1 MTEKSEVAKI
11 AAELMETVLQKMSLS
26 GELLTEENEEEVQI
40 LVRGRGLGLLIGK
53 HGRTLEA
60 LQFILSIVANKNAEI
75 KKRVSLDIEDYKK
88 RRVEDLE
95 ALAFRFANKAV
106 SENAPVVLKPMKAS
120 ERRIIHL
127 ALKDHSEVVTESEG
141 EEPSRRVI
149 IFPKQA
155 AK

>member
-40 LVRGRGLGLLIGK
+40 LVRGSGLGLLIGK

-75 KKRVSLDIEDYKK
+75 KKRVSLDIE
-88 RRVEDLE
+88 
-95 ALAFRFANKAV
+95 
-106 SENAPVVLKPMKAS
+106 
-120 ERRIIHL
+120 
-127 ALKDHSEVVTESEG
+127 
-141 EEPSRRVI
+141 
-149 IFPKQA
+149 
-155 AK
+155 